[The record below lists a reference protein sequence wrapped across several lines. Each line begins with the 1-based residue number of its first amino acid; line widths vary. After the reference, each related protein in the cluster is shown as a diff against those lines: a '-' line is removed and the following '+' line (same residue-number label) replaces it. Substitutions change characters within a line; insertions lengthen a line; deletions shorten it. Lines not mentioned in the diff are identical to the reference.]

1 MQPVSQGP
9 CHEPKQQDR
18 DDRHSVIGKRVHG
31 PSERPIG
38 IVADIDA
45 LSAEP
50 VVHDGRGVNADI
62 DRRNERDDVH
72 DPIAQRI
79 LRRRNGHVD
88 AKVARLRA
96 QFLPGRIPIDQIA
109 RDQPREIL
117 VQLLHSPGELDD
129 RGVGGAGRSPAAHH
143 QGGLVEIAQKLFEA
157 EALIG
162 EEGRVLAGFLSRRQP
177 PLHVAGFRPLPIGR
191 IPVLAKVLLA
201 QAGRAAHQLGDRRW
215 GHVPDGVH
223 AAMNA

>member
-1 MQPVSQGP
+1 MDGDRQSERAGHERDHERPAVHDQMRLMQPVSQGP

-88 AKVARLRA
+88 AEVARLRA
-96 QFLPGRIPIDQIA
+96 
-109 RDQPREIL
+109 
-117 VQLLHSPGELDD
+117 
-129 RGVGGAGRSPAAHH
+129 
-143 QGGLVEIAQKLFEA
+143 
-157 EALIG
+157 
-162 EEGRVLAGFLSRRQP
+162 
-177 PLHVAGFRPLPIGR
+177 
-191 IPVLAKVLLA
+191 
-201 QAGRAAHQLGDRRW
+201 
-215 GHVPDGVH
+215 
-223 AAMNA
+223 